1 MFTWLLI
8 SGLHSITFALLI
20 SFVCLF
26 IFPQIRQKLK
36 SKQEAMEK
44 SEKAKQ
50 LRAMRKYGK
59 KVRRSLE
66 SEIPGGRLKHM
77 ESV

>member
-1 MFTWLLI
+1 MHRCLKVLM
-8 SGLHSITFALLI
+8 L
-20 SFVCLF
+20 SFVFSFFHYFLF
-26 IFPQIRQKLK
+26 FSPKKIRQKLK

-59 KVRRSLE
+59 KVRRSYKRDL
-66 SEIPGGRLKHM
+66 
-77 ESV
+77 SVTRI